1 MAAAVVAL
9 LLPLEAGAAAERTA
23 LVATAGLLV
32 RQMEDEL
39 SMPGWIAEAAGA
51 VGAVAGGGCG
61 MPTDNEAGG
70 AERLEAECG
79 RSGLSIG
86 GWPRLIGG
94 GGVRRGAADKGCIP
108 TIMDDGGGTGP
119 NPFDILV
126 NGGPIRLLSGRP
138 DDGGVWW
145 GICWCCCDCDWE
157 CSDGGCE

>member
-1 MAAAVVAL
+1 MLPLVAAVVAL

-32 RQMEDEL
+32 RQMEEAL
-39 SMPGWIAEAAGA
+39 SMTGWMAEAAGA
-51 VGAVAGGGCG
+51 VGAVAGGGWG

-94 GGVRRGAADKGCIP
+94 GGVRRGGAD
-108 TIMDDGGGTGP
+108 
-119 NPFDILV
+119 
-126 NGGPIRLLSGRP
+126 SG
-138 DDGGVWW
+138 
-145 GICWCCCDCDWE
+145 
-157 CSDGGCE
+157 